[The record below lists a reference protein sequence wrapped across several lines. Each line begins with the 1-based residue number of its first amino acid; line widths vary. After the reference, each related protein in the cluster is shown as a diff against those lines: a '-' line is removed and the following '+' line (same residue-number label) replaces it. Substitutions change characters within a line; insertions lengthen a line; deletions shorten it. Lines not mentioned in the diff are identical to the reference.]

1 MKGKGYEKSGVKG
14 AGKREE
20 EQDSKWETGLKN
32 AEELKAIGD
41 VTGRGEIPVF
51 AELPC

>member
-14 AGKREE
+14 AGEREE
-20 EQDSKWETGLKN
+20 EQDSGWETGLKN

-41 VTGRGEIPVF
+41 VTGRGESPVF

>member
-1 MKGKGYEKSGVKG
+1 MKGRGYDKSGVKG
-14 AGKREE
+14 AGQREE
-20 EQDSKWETGLKN
+20 GQDSRWETGLKN

-41 VTGRGEIPVF
+41 VTGKGEIPVF